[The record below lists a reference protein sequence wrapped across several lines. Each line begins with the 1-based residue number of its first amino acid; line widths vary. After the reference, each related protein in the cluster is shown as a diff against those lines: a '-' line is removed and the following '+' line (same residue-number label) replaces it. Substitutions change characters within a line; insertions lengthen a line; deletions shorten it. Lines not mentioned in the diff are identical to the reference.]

1 MSLTSISKHIKVLDR
16 AKLVERSVNG
26 RIHLCRLN
34 KESLSQATECFM
46 KSPGTIVSIFWK
58 VNYSKQKIK
67 NINLHKG
74 VNV

>member
-1 MSLTSISKHIKVLDR
+1 MSVKQGII
-16 AKLVERSVNG
+16 
-26 RIHLCRLN
+26 I
-34 KESLSQATECFM
+34 QATECFM

-67 NINLHKG
+67 YINLHKG